1 MPYAPTQRM
10 YPNLQPQTAQLAES
24 WNKSSDWKS
33 GGFDYSDVGD
43 GSLEQQNQ
51 TFSDSFGR
59 FVNNFSGATA
69 KMQYEADQAQQNRD
83 WQEYMSNTA
92 YQRQIADM
100 KAAGINPASINA
112 DGASTPTGAQGH
124 ASQGQS
130 SGLMNF
136 LAGLARSAIGAVMTK
151 KMIEAGTSER
161 SEYRKMMGE
170 YYSAKQALAEVHE
183 SKNKGF
189 SVFYTQDGPK
199 KSGRSGS
206 PSDWKTAQARWVDD

>member
-1 MPYAPTQRM
+1 MPWNPSQWAHLV
-10 YPNLQPQTAQLAES
+10 PNTAQEGAS
-24 WNKSSDWKS
+24 WTPSSAWES
-33 GGFDYSDVGD
+33 GGWNYSDITD
-43 GSLEQQNQ
+43 ANPNQ
-51 TFSDSFGR
+51 SFSDAFGR
-59 FVNNFSGATA
+59 TINNFSGATA
-69 KMQYEADQAQQNRD
+69 KMQYESSEAQKNRD

-130 SGLMNF
+130 SGLMTF

-151 KMIEAGTSER
+151 KMIEAGTSDR

-206 PSDWKTAQARWVDD
+206 PSDWKTAQARWVDV